1 MIANYIS
8 ELLETNNRVIVPDF
22 GAFMV
27 KLEAG
32 KRKVTFNDFLKYND
46 GLLINHVASKEKI
59 SKDDAFKKVREF
71 AKELIAGLKTNQKF
85 PIASMGFLVKDERG
99 GIQFVYGEES
109 PTGTSVKEDVKTS
122 GEPQKAQDEPVR
134 LVDKAEDNAQQ
145 KPPIVPPTAQSK
157 TAPTPQTTQVKP
169 GAPVPPTQ
177 QARPTVKPGT
187 PPPPPGKRPAAPKK
201 SKGKSKTG
209 TILVVIGIIVILGV
223 AGGLFYLNYDEWTG
237 KAERE
242 RLEQEKIEE
251 EKRRELELLAEE
263 EKEKE
268 AQRIQDSIRI
278 AEEEAAKQKLLNQKK
293 YYLVAGSFKVRSNAD
308 RFSDQLKSQGYS
320 NSEVFMES
328 HGFWR
333 VSFNS
338 FVERR
343 EAFTEYQN
351 LRNRI
356 YKSG

>member
-71 AKELIAGLKTNQKF
+71 AKELIAALKTNQKF
-85 PIASMGFLVKDERG
+85 PIASIGSLVRDERG
-99 GIQFVYGEES
+99 GIQFVPGDES
-109 PTGTSVKEDVKTS
+109 QTETPVKEEAGKTPAES
-122 GEPQKAQDEPVR
+122 QKVQDEPVK
-134 LVDKAEDNAQQ
+134 LIEKAEDKTEE
-145 KPPIVPPTAQSK
+145 KPPVVPPTAQGKS
-157 TAPTPQTTQVKP
+157 TTPTPQATQVKP

-177 QARPTVKPGT
+177 QAKPTVKPGT
-187 PPPPPGKRPAAPKK
+187 PPPPPGRGPTTTKK
-201 SKGKSKTG
+201 PKGKNKTA
-209 TILVVIGIIVILGV
+209 TVLIVIGIIVVLGV

-242 RLEQEKIEE
+242 RLAQEKIEE
-251 EKRRELELLAEE
+251 EKRRELELLAQA

-268 AQRIQDSIRI
+268 AQRIQDSIR

-293 YYLVAGSFKVRSNAD
+293 YYL
-308 RFSDQLKSQGYS
+308 
-320 NSEVFMES
+320 
-328 HGFWR
+328 
-333 VSFNS
+333 
-338 FVERR
+338 
-343 EAFTEYQN
+343 
-351 LRNRI
+351 
-356 YKSG
+356 